1 MSLLCYRERCQMDM
15 MLRFMLSQYADLPL
29 PQKTLHS
36 WLENWI
42 NNQEERCADNAFA
55 ARFPWK
61 ETGLPQSY
69 FLQRKLCIDGR
80 YFLTGPRY
88 KGGDINRP
96 FIDIVAS
103 SASIDDSVLKAVSRE
118 WAELKPQH
126 IRQLT
131 PGNNPVQG
139 VTDQLIYASCLTN
152 EPKYYDDALILK
164 PAVSADFDWCRK
176 ALLEAYQHSW
186 SKIPVLSGSLCS
198 VDNEDLSNHI
208 LKGHVY
214 IVHDQGDRVGLI
226 ICERGE
232 VAFLMGWRISEE
244 VILPAFRGHSLASRA
259 QRLLRNHLY
268 RFSREACLVT
278 GTILPGNLPSIRT
291 AIKAG
296 RTCVLRYEFLPV
308 IFD

>member
-1 MSLLCYRERCQMDM
+1 MDM
-15 MLRFMLSQYADLPL
+15 MLSFMLSQYAELPFS
-29 PQKTLHS
+29 QKTLQS
-36 WLENWI
+36 RLEKWI
-42 NNQEERCADNAFA
+42 YKQEERCADSAFS

-96 FIDIVAS
+96 FIDVVAS
-103 SASIDDSVLKAVSRE
+103 NAGIDDSVLKAISLE
-118 WAELKPQH
+118 WTELKPQH

-131 PGNNPVQG
+131 PGNTTLQG

-152 EPKYYDDALILK
+152 EPKYYDDALSLK
-164 PAVSADFDWCRK
+164 PAEITDFEWCQQ

-186 SKIPVLSGSLCS
+186 STIPALSGSLCP
-198 VDNEDLSNHI
+198 VDNEDLGNHI
-208 LKGHVY
+208 LKGHAY
-214 IVHDQGDRVGLI
+214 IVHEQSDRVGLI
-226 ICERGE
+226 ICEPGE
-232 VAFLMGWRISEE
+232 VAFLKGCRILEE
-244 VILPAFRGHSLASRA
+244 VILPAFRGRSLASRA

-268 RFSREACLVT
+268 HSSRETCLIT
-278 GTILPGNLPSIRT
+278 GTILPENFPSIRT
-291 AIKAG
+291 AEKAG
-296 RTCVLRYEFLPV
+296 RTCVLKYEFLPV